1 MSILKKGNKQKQE
14 RKQGTKEKKDKRKKK
29 TGNEKHLQS
38 ARHILQRTAKNVSSN
53 RPSFSFSSAF
63 LYLFLSCFVFPFFW
77 SSQCSPEG
85 SETSLNP
92 VWNTEKHPLRMNP
105 SIEWVFP
112 SFPSSFPLCSFHLHC
127 FSSLLRLNQILGS
140 FILEI
145 PNRCKEKVPD
155 HPIQNTP

>member
-1 MSILKKGNKQKQE
+1 MKKTITLKLSQHYWSNDNFHWFRLGSNFKPSGRGNCQSWKMLKKGNKQKQE

-77 SSQCSPEG
+77 SSQRSPEG

-92 VWNTEKHPLRMNP
+92 VSNTEKHPLRMNP
-105 SIEWVFP
+105 SI
-112 SFPSSFPLCSFHLHC
+112 
-127 FSSLLRLNQILGS
+127 
-140 FILEI
+140 
-145 PNRCKEKVPD
+145 
-155 HPIQNTP
+155 